1 MYLYYLNQLKP
12 NTMKYIPLIG
22 RILFSLIFISS
33 GIMGHMINLQ
43 QTSAY
48 AASSGLPMP
57 TVLVLVSGI
66 IALLGGL
73 SILLGYKAKLGALL
87 IVIFLIPVTFTM
99 HNFWTIT
106 DPAQQMMKTIQMSLF
121 MKNIALIGAAL
132 MIAYFGSGPV
142 SIDANPKA

>member
-1 MYLYYLNQLKP
+1 
-12 NTMKYIPLIG
+12 
-22 RILFSLIFISS
+22 
-33 GIMGHMINLQ
+33 
-43 QTSAY
+43 
-48 AASSGLPMP
+48 MP

>member
-1 MYLYYLNQLKP
+1 
-12 NTMKYIPLIG
+12 MKYIPLIG

-33 GIMGHMINLQ
+33 GIMGHMVGL
-43 QTSAY
+43 TGTAAY
-48 AASSGLPMP
+48 AASAGLPMP

-87 IVIFLIPVTFTM
+87 IVVFLIPVTFIM

-106 DPAQQMMKTIQMSLF
+106 DPAQEMMKTMQMSLF
-121 MKNIALIGAAL
+121 MKNVALIGGAL